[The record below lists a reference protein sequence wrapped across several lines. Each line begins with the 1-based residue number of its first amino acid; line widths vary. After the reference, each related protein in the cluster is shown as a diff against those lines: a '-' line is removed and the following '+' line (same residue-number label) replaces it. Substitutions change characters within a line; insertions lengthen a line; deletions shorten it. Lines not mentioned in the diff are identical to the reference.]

1 MYHRRIKFE
10 KFSSFVCEYFASM
23 FKKIAKS
30 RGKIFLYDGDPSQ
43 NSVKNRSA

>member
-23 FKKIAKS
+23 FKKIANS
-30 RGKIFLYDGDPSQ
+30 RGKIFQYDGDPAQ